1 MNVRPSLWLTIL
13 PSLLLVVAAFAA
25 APTAAAAQRL
35 TIRLVQATQ
44 EGQGASE
51 GLRDVAPLLERN
63 LPFRRFDLLE
73 SRTIRLPASETVLFA
88 VGLSVK
94 CEGGEEALSLF
105 VQAGGTVL
113 LQTQVRLTGQ
123 TPLILGGFPAP
134 GGRRLLVLTA
144 R

>member
-1 MNVRPSLWLTIL
+1 MVLWATLA
-13 PSLLLVVAAFAA
+13 VAQPGAA
-25 APTAAAAQRL
+25 AERL
-35 TIRLVQATQ
+35 TIRLVQATN
-44 EGQGASE
+44 EGQGASD

-63 LPFRRFDLLE
+63 LPFRRFELLE
-73 SRTIRLPASETVLFA
+73 SRTIRLPAADTLVFGA
-88 VGLSVK
+88 GLSVR
-94 CEGGEEALSLF
+94 CEGDDERLALLVRSGD
-105 VQAGGTVL
+105 AVL

>member
-1 MNVRPSLWLTIL
+1 MNFRPALLRKILSAGILLW
-13 PSLLLVVAAFAA
+13 VVLAASG
-25 APTAAAAQRL
+25 AAAADRL
-35 TIRLVQATQ
+35 TIRLVQATN
-44 EGQGASE
+44 EGQGASD

-73 SRTIRLPASETVLFA
+73 SRTIRLPASQTVVFGA
-88 VGLSVK
+88 GISVK
-94 CEGGEEALSLF
+94 CDGGGDNLSLF
-105 VQAGGTVL
+105 VQSGGAVL

>member
-1 MNVRPSLWLTIL
+1 MNSRSASLRKFL
-13 PSLLLVVAAFAA
+13 SAGLLLWAALAA
-25 APTAAAAQRL
+25 SGAAAADRL
-35 TIRLVQATQ
+35 TIRLVQATN

-73 SRTIRLPASETVLFA
+73 SRTIRLPASETVAFA
-88 VGLSVK
+88 AGISVK
-94 CEGGEEALSLF
+94 CEGGEEGLSLF
-105 VQAGGTVL
+105 VQAGGAVL